1 MNGIDDGVSR
11 TRNVGMDRSDR
22 EGVLVVL
29 HGHASDAPAAAAL
42 AEQLDP
48 RGRWHHVAPEGPIP
62 LSGGGRAW
70 FDDEPDSVRSTRDL
84 LGGMVVDLAA
94 QGGMYLFGRSQ
105 GAAAGLVTWCSLD
118 LPAPSAV
125 VLSSGF
131 LVEPP
136 DIPID
141 LGRLRDVP
149 VLLQHGRVDE
159 VVPSFF
165 ATDLATAL
173 ESAGAQVDLRL
184 DDGDHGL
191 SSARLAQARDWLA
204 AH

>member
-1 MNGIDDGVSR
+1 M
-11 TRNVGMDRSDR
+11 
-22 EGVLVVL
+22 VL
-29 HGHASDAPAAAAL
+29 HGHASDAPAAADL

-62 LSGGGRAW
+62 LAGGGRAW
-70 FDDEPDSVRSTRDL
+70 FDDDPGSVRSTRDL
-84 LGGMVVDLAA
+84 LGGMVVDLGAL
-94 QGGMYLFGRSQ
+94 GGMRLFGRSQ
-105 GAAAGLVTWCSLD
+105 GAAAGLLSFAGLD
-118 LPAPSAV
+118 LPPPSAV

-131 LVEPP
+131 LMESPGVPV
-136 DIPID
+136 D
-141 LGRLRDVP
+141 LTRLRGVP
-149 VLLQHGRVDE
+149 VLIQHGRDDD

-173 ESAGAQVDLRL
+173 EAAGAQVDLRL

-191 SSARLAQARDWLA
+191 TPARLAQARDWLA